1 MCTAIS
7 YKTKDHYFGRNLD
20 LEYSYQEE
28 ITITPRNFP
37 LPFRMVDA
45 QPTHLGIIGTAV
57 IANGFPLYF
66 DATNEAGLSMAA
78 LNFPGNAVYLP
89 QEPEKYNVASFELIP
104 WILGQ
109 CTTVAEAENLLKNTN
124 IADIAFSDAYPPSP
138 LHWILADRE
147 DALTIEP
154 MAGSLSIDHNPVG
167 ILTNNPPFD
176 YHMHNLS
183 NYLNLTREEP
193 QNHFAFKYP
202 LAPHSRGLG
211 AFGLPG
217 DLSSVSRFVKVAF
230 TKFNSVSGDS
240 DEESITQFFH
250 ILSSVEQQSGCVRV
264 GNCFEK
270 TVYSSCCNTDKGI
283 YYYVTYENRQI
294 TAINLH
300 HEDLD
305 GNELVHYPMV
315 RQQQIYEGN

>member
-7 YKTKDHYFGRNLD
+7 YNAKDHYFGRNLD

-37 LPFRMVDA
+37 LAFRMVDA
-45 QPTHLGIIGTAV
+45 QMTHLGIIGTAV

-66 DATNEAGLSMAA
+66 DATNEVGLSMAA
-78 LNFPGNAVYLP
+78 LNFPGNAVYL
-89 QEPEKYNVASFELIP
+89 QANSKKYNVSSFELIP

-109 CTTVAEAENLLKNTN
+109 CTTVTDAEKLLKGTN
-124 IADIAFSDAYPPSP
+124 IADTAFNDAFPPSP
-138 LHWILADRE
+138 LHWIVADRE
-147 DALTIEP
+147 VALTIEP
-154 MAGSLSIDHNPVG
+154 MADGLSIYHNPVG

-176 YHMHNLS
+176 YHMHNLN

-193 QNHFAFKYP
+193 RNHFAPQYP

-217 DLSSVSRFVKVAF
+217 DLSSVSRFVKAAF
-230 TKFNSVSGDS
+230 TKLNSVYGDT

-264 GNCFEK
+264 GDRFEK
-270 TVYSSCCNTDKGI
+270 TVYSSCCNTDTGI

-294 TAINLH
+294 TAINMH
-300 HEDLD
+300 HENLD
-305 GNELVHYPMV
+305 SNELFHYPMV